1 MGTLTV
7 RGLVRL
13 IQVEVRDT
21 TDLPPNRAVEL
32 LTKLSALLGNC
43 NDEIREADAEYAVVL
58 LALLDSEEAA
68 SRAKIRAETTP
79 AYQRKREARDTKELA
94 VELARD
100 LKYFVRSKSKELQL
114 SRHM

>member
-1 MGTLTV
+1 MGDVTV

-21 TDLPPNRAVEL
+21 SDLQPDRAADLV
-32 LTKLSALLGNC
+32 TKLSALVGNC
-43 NDEIREADAEYAVVL
+43 NDEIRTADAEYAAVL
-58 LALLDSEEAA
+58 LAHLETEEAA

-94 VELARD
+94 VELVRS
-100 LKYFVRSKSKELQL
+100 LKYFLRSKEEEMRL
-114 SRHM
+114 SR

>member
-1 MGTLTV
+1 MSTTTV

-21 TDLPPNRAVEL
+21 PDLQPDRAAALMVQL
-32 LTKLSALLGNC
+32 ASLLGNC
-43 NDEIREADAEYAVVL
+43 ADEIRAADAEYAAVL

-79 AYQRKREARDTKELA
+79 AYQRKREARDTRELA
-94 VELARD
+94 VELVRS
-100 LKYFVRSKSKELQL
+100 LKYFLRSKEEEMRLA
-114 SRHM
+114 R